1 MFDVLK
7 VGCCADA
14 AMLPGAA
21 TGPDVVSGPAINS
34 VARQAVTHQSQCIW
48 TLDTLHLSLLCLSPG
63 IGARRADG
71 DADRRSLEYNRR
83 KTNENG

>member
-1 MFDVLK
+1 
-7 VGCCADA
+7 
-14 AMLPGAA
+14 
-21 TGPDVVSGPAINS
+21 